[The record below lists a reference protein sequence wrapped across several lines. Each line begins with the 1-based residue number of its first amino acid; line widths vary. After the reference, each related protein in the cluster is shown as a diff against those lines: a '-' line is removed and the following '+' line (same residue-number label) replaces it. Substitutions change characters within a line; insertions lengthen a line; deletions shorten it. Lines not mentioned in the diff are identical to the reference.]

1 MESTEKERRQF
12 AKVAAVLGSSEEE
25 ITSAGILS
33 LETIQE
39 VTICEI
45 IVYLQGDSVLTIIS
59 IYF

>member
-1 MESTEKERRQF
+1 MESTEQERRQF
-12 AKVAAVLGSSEEE
+12 AKVAAVMGSSEEE

-45 IVYLQGDSVLTIIS
+45 IVYLQGDSVLTIIF

>member
-1 MESTEKERRQF
+1 MESTEQERRQF

-45 IVYLQGDSVLTIIS
+45 IVYLQGDSVLTIIF

>member
-12 AKVAAVLGSSEEE
+12 AKVAAVMGSSEEE

-45 IVYLQGDSVLTIIS
+45 IVYLQGDSVLTIIF